1 MLGAQVTR
9 RKGGTRESRDIS
21 NGYGLGIGAGASQN
35 NEHTGYISGICGELK

>member
-21 NGYGLGIGAGASQN
+21 NGYVLDIGAGASQN
-35 NEHTGYISGICGELK
+35 NCHTGYISSIRG